1 MELLAVKKRKTN
13 QLASTHTKKKT
24 CPSFCR
30 LAFRAAVQC
39 CVEALFH
46 SGRLTTRPRY
56 NGNQAAWSKSN
67 TVHFRVQ
74 LPRLAPSDPT
84 LRRCP
89 CPEHSIILQWSQWDH
104 PGDRSSTGT
113 NSQSHF
119 YRGKGGGVSE
129 QTPRKKGRVVD
140 LHGGKRFPRLR
151 ASVSENRPVSSRVV
165 ETVDA
170 ELRDRGFET

>member
-13 QLASTHTKKKT
+13 QLASTHTQKKT

-119 YRGKGGGVSE
+119 YRGKGGGCPNKR
-129 QTPRKKGRVVD
+129 Q
-140 LHGGKRFPRLR
+140 GKR
-151 ASVSENRPVSSRVV
+151 
-165 ETVDA
+165 A
-170 ELRDRGFET
+170 ESLTFMAGNAFHA